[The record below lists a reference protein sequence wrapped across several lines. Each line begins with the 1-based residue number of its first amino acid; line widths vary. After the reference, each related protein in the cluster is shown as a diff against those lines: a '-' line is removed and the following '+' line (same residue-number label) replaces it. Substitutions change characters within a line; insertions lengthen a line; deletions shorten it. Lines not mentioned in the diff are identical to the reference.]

1 MLEARGVC
9 KFFGDVPILDSVSF
23 QVDEGKIAALLG
35 PNGAGKTTLL
45 RILAGI
51 LYPSAGTVRI
61 AGTDLGKDPIA
72 AKKQIGYLSESCSLY
87 TDIKVE
93 EYLRFLGKVRNVTD
107 LSIQIEKVAEWFQLE
122 SILRKR
128 ISALS
133 PGVRKRVG
141 LAAAFLPDPPVLLLD
156 EPTSS
161 LDPKQILQFHE
172 TVESLKGKKTI
183 LLSTHSLEVA
193 EALCSYGICI
203 DHGKIVAKGT
213 KEELSQKLGYTT
225 PVSWEMVFRGWMK

>member
-9 KFFGDVPILDSVSF
+9 KFFGDVPILDSISF
-23 QVDEGKIAALLG
+23 QVDVGKTAALLG

-51 LYPSAGTVRI
+51 LYPSAGTVQI

-72 AKKQIGYLSESCSLY
+72 AKKQIGYLSETCSLY

-93 EYLRFLGKVRNVTD
+93 EYLRFLGKVRNVAD
-107 LSIQIEKVAEWFQLE
+107 LSIQVEKVAEWFQLE
-122 SILRKR
+122 PILRKR

-161 LDPKQILQFHE
+161 LDPEQIFQFYE

-203 DHGKIVAKGT
+203 DQGKIVAKGT
-213 KEELSQKLGYTT
+213 KEELSQKLGYTN
-225 PVSWEMVFRGWMK
+225 PVSWEMVFRGWMR